1 MTAVLTS
8 EGRADVPDGE
18 RAASTELTEGHLQR
32 EHRDAQEDETQDV
45 GNEERAC
52 NLVQGLKI
60 TDGSAGCMT
69 RRMYCLRTY
78 QMHGEF
84 KNK

>member
-45 GNEERAC
+45 GNEKRAC

-60 TDGSAGCMT
+60 NDGSAGCTT
-69 RRMYCLRTY
+69 RHMYCLRTY
-78 QMHGEF
+78 QMYGEF